1 MKLDL
6 LTNAT
11 MVSDAIRLVSN
22 YENGKSESTDSDN
35 SDNIIIESAENEDTI

>member
-1 MKLDL
+1 MKLDP

-22 YENGKSESTDSDN
+22 YENGKSKSADSDN
-35 SDNIIIESAENEDTI
+35 YDNIIINSNNKLK